1 MFERRVII
9 NNPTGLHARPAAL
22 FVQAASKFKSKITVS
37 RDSRLADAKSIV
49 GVMTLGARRG
59 AELLLR
65 AEGEDA
71 ELAIESLAGL
81 IESGFGET

>member
-22 FVQAASKFKSKITVS
+22 FVQAASKFRSKITVY